1 MQSANMME
9 AIYTMNAAK
18 IVDALPTKF
27 APSERALPPAI
38 IEDYERFCA
47 DKLLTELLAASPGI
61 YLILNEYRQ
70 IVFASDGV
78 LALPGVTAIADV
90 LGLRPGEALDCEHA
104 TVEPG
109 GCGTSEFC
117 RECGAVRAILTS
129 LTGKRDVQECRL
141 TLRSGDAF
149 DLRVNA
155 RPLEHAGRT
164 FSIFTVMDIADEKR
178 RRVLERLFFHD
189 ILNTAGGM
197 MGVAELLRE
206 GTVDDFEEY
215 KDIIYMLSNSLVD
228 EIKAQQMLA
237 AAEAGELSVEPARMN
252 TLHLLYE
259 LLSIYSKHEV
269 CHLRTLEIDPM
280 AEPMVLISDKALVR
294 RVVGNMVKNALEA
307 ARTGQTVTMGC
318 RHFEDGVEFWVH
330 NPNEMPRKVQLQI
343 FQRSFSTKGAGRGL
357 GTYSMKLLGE
367 HYLQG
372 SVGFTTS
379 AEEGT
384 TFFVRFPHELLAPT
398 EA

>member
-1 MQSANMME
+1 MVAD
-9 AIYTMNAAK
+9 
-18 IVDALPTKF
+18 VLPTKF
-27 APSERALPPAI
+27 APAERAVSMAVV
-38 IEDYERFCA
+38 EDYERFHKDA
-47 DKLLTELLAASPGI
+47 LLTELLAASPGI

-78 LALPGVTAIADV
+78 LALPGIHSVNDV
-90 LGLRPGEALDCEHA
+90 LGLRPGEAFDCEHA
-104 TVEPG
+104 TSEPG

-141 TLRSGDAF
+141 TLRNGEAF
-149 DLRVNA
+149 DLRVSA
-155 RPLEHAGRT
+155 RPLHIDGRT
-164 FSIFTVMDIADEKR
+164 FSIFTVVDIADEKR

-197 MGVAELLRE
+197 VGVAELLRN
-206 GTVDDFEEY
+206 GTAEDFEEY
-215 KDIIYMLSNSLVD
+215 KDTIYMLSNSLVD
-228 EIKAQQMLA
+228 EIKAQQVLV
-237 AAEAGELSVEPARMN
+237 AAEAGELAVEPARIN
-252 TLHLLYE
+252 SLHLLYE

-269 CHLRTLEIDPM
+269 AQSRNLQTDAL
-280 AEPMVLISDKALVR
+280 AEPVIFISDKALVR
-294 RVVGNMVKNALEA
+294 RVVGNMIKNALEA
-307 ARTGQTVTMGC
+307 TKIGQTVTIGC
-318 RHFEDGVEFWVH
+318 RHCEEGVEFWVQ

-367 HYLQG
+367 QFLQG
-372 SVGFTTS
+372 RVGFTST

-384 TFFVRFPHELLAPT
+384 IFFVRLPRELQTP
-398 EA
+398 

>member
-1 MQSANMME
+1 MIADVSP
-9 AIYTMNAAK
+9 T
-18 IVDALPTKF
+18 VLPTKF
-27 APSERALPPAI
+27 APAERAVSLAVA
-38 IEDYERFCA
+38 EDNERFRA
-47 DKLLTELLAASPGI
+47 NQMMTELLAASPGI

-78 LALPGVTAIADV
+78 LALPGVNSVDDV

-104 TVEPG
+104 VIEPG

-129 LTGKRDVQECRL
+129 LTGRRDVQECRL
-141 TLRSGDAF
+141 TLRNGEAF
-149 DLRVNA
+149 DLRVQA
-155 RPLEHAGRT
+155 RPLYLDGRT
-164 FSIFTVMDIADEKR
+164 FSIFTVVDIADEKR

-197 MGVAELLRE
+197 VGIAELLRD
-206 GTVDDFEEY
+206 GTAEDFEEY
-215 KDIIYMLSNSLVD
+215 RDTIYMLSNSLVD
-228 EIKAQQMLA
+228 EIKAQQVLA
-237 AAEAGELSVEPARMN
+237 AAEAGELTVEPARVN
-252 TLHLLYE
+252 SLHLLYE

-269 CHLRTLEIDPM
+269 AQARQLEIDTL
-280 AEPMVLISDKALVR
+280 AEPVIFITDKTLAR

-307 ARTGQTVTMGC
+307 SKTAQTVTIGC

-357 GTYSMKLLGE
+357 GTYSMKLLSE
-367 HYLQG
+367 HFLQG
-372 SVGFTTS
+372 SVGFTSS
-379 AEEGT
+379 AEQGT
-384 TFFVRFPHELLAPT
+384 TFFVRLPRELLAPL
-398 EA
+398 ED